1 MSFVYILYIV
11 NIYRQVTFS
20 CRLELDWVGFRI
32 CTFCLVDGQKPHL
45 PAFLDC
51 AYLVY
56 SPTQS
61 CAQCIL
67 RMRVSLDNRYS
78 VQIFFTDKNNYA
90 SLSIIVSH
98 THNRAHQVIFL
109 QFMDSGFGPLGNFY
123 SGDCVETYSWWIL
136 STSLVV
142 SAREETM
149 PVHSRI
155 AHILL

>member
-1 MSFVYILYIV
+1 MSFVYILYLV
-11 NIYRQVTFS
+11 NIYRQFTFS

-32 CTFCLVDGQKPHL
+32 CTFCLVDGHKPHL
-45 PAFLDC
+45 PAILDC

-123 SGDCVETYSWWIL
+123 SGDCVETYS
-136 STSLVV
+136 
-142 SAREETM
+142 
-149 PVHSRI
+149 
-155 AHILL
+155 